1 MYNKSDYQHSNSIK
15 IKIHRML
22 LYVRLTHSSICF
34 YIFKSHWTH
43 KSVRHVLFN
52 EKKMWRNWLFMQYPI
67 VIWLCSDILIFPAE
81 NKVTKSINSDR
92 SEIKVENTVTNLN
105 LKATKVYKENDP
117 FYINLDHM
125 LFTRVQKAPL

>member
-1 MYNKSDYQHSNSIK
+1 
-15 IKIHRML
+15 
-22 LYVRLTHSSICF
+22 
-34 YIFKSHWTH
+34 
-43 KSVRHVLFN
+43 
-52 EKKMWRNWLFMQYPI
+52 MQYPI